1 MNAAG
6 DTVIPPCPL
15 VGHNWGGATCQL
27 GMPWAMQSTF
37 NPSRSVPMQMD
48 DGTRILRLSYH
59 VEDMFRIVGGVGES
73 DEKIRCVPC
82 CFESYRAFVTSN
94 LQAVDLRV
102 R

>member
-1 MNAAG
+1 
-6 DTVIPPCPL
+6 
-15 VGHNWGGATCQL
+15 
-27 GMPWAMQSTF
+27 MPWAMQSTF

-59 VEDMFRIVGGVGES
+59 VEDMFRKVGGVGES
-73 DEKIRCVPC
+73 DEKIRCGPC